1 MFNFF
6 FKGLTSS
13 RILSKLEQDQRLTLQ
28 IVAEECQRKLNLKYG
43 TDKIK
48 GKDLDVQ
55 TVKGE
60 KKTMKNEKAK
70 YLTHITGAKT
80 NAHLKII
87 KITNYIMVILTTQE

>member
-1 MFNFF
+1 MFKFF

-13 RILSKLEQDQRLTLQ
+13 RILSKLEQDQTLTLQ

-55 TVKGE
+55 TVKRE
-60 KKTMKNEKAK
+60 KKNNEK
-70 YLTHITGAKT
+70 
-80 NAHLKII
+80 
-87 KITNYIMVILTTQE
+87 